1 MGCLYARTVAASTAM
16 NLLVIRLNYPVEM
29 PATQTPYVTLDA
41 TPDIAA
47 AKPERWKLWGTIF
60 WFVATVATFI
70 FVAAVWL
77 FVLLIRIDPDLER
90 APDYFGALLQ
100 SHRVLAVAGFGAAA
114 ACSFGV
120 LALAIRLTGVG
131 MREYLGL
138 IPPRGR
144 DLAAG
149 FAGLV
154 AIYVAF
160 GLLVYLIGHPPLR
173 YVIDLYRDA
182 RADGSL
188 LLLLFGVVVAAPFAE
203 ELLIRGFLYR
213 GFAASRL
220 GSTGA
225 IVLTSA
231 VWTFLHTQ
239 YDWLI
244 LTELFCIGLLFGWIR
259 RRGGSTIATMILHA
273 AQNGWSFLYFALLD
287 RLGLI
292 TGS

>member
-1 MGCLYARTVAASTAM
+1 V
-16 NLLVIRLNYPVEM
+16 NLLVIRLNYPAEM
-29 PATQTPYVTLDA
+29 LAPQDGSVTLDA
-41 TPDIAA
+41 TPPTAA
-47 AKPERWKLWGTIF
+47 PKPQRWKFWGTIF
-60 WFVATVATFI
+60 WAVAVVATFI
-70 FVAAVWL
+70 VVAAVWL
-77 FVLLIRIDPDLER
+77 FVLLVRIDPELER

-100 SHRVLAVAGFGAAA
+100 SHRGLAIAGFAVAA
-114 ACSFGV
+114 ACAFGV

-138 IPPRGR
+138 TPPRRR
-144 DLAAG
+144 DLAIG
-149 FAGLV
+149 LGGLV

-160 GLLVYLIGHPPLR
+160 LLAFVLAGNPPSR
-173 YVIDLYRDA
+173 YVVDLYREA

-188 LLLLFGVVVAAPFAE
+188 PFLLFAVVVAAPFGE

-220 GSTGA
+220 GPIGA

-239 YDWLI
+239 YDWMI

-259 RRGGSTIATMILHA
+259 RRGGSTTTTMILHA
-273 AQNGWSFLYFALLD
+273 VQNAWSFASFALLD
-287 RLGLI
+287 TLGLI
-292 TGS
+292 AGP